1 MESYK
6 SNPDIFKE
14 RVVFLSNDDV
24 WEVSVKGGKAR
35 RITSGIGVINNVRY
49 SPDGKYIVFRVM
61 RGNDAGI
68 TDIYKY
74 DFHSGE
80 TERLTF
86 LSGKSTSRRMY
97 TDIAGWD
104 ESGNPVISTDVM
116 SPFTA
121 QTFLYSLSIENLS
134 LNPLNL
140 GQASHVIFHD
150 GQIFLGRNTIDM
162 LHWKGYRGGTKGHI
176 LKGKPGSD
184 FQRLFNIETHVASPV
199 ICQDRV
205 YFISDHEGRG
215 QIYSTN
221 AEGEDLKRHTDFK
234 QFYPR
239 HLNSD
244 GKNVVFSMGG
254 SIYLFNPEKNRADM
268 IHISMESGSK
278 SKMEHF
284 VNAGKYLEEFD
295 LSSRGDMVSIIARG
309 QGFICSMD
317 LETQVKVRAEGR
329 IRLLKFL
336 NPEKIIFSLF
346 SDGKDRLCV
355 REIQDSNLKICE
367 KDYGL
372 IEGIYPSPDGKSVA
386 VTNNRLQ
393 MVILETGSFK
403 EIFLEEN
410 KEGRIEEVSW
420 SPDSRSMAYTFP
432 VRKQF
437 LGGHQ
442 GSIIMVY
449 DLQERKSAALTTGN
463 SRDYDPIFDPE
474 GRGIYYLSDRTLDP
488 VPDKIVFD
496 FGFPNATKPYFIPF
510 EKSSSMISRKIPA
523 EMLPRN
529 GETQPGMDLSFS
541 SEALK
546 VSNGDYRK
554 ILPLKEGVL
563 LLEYPVEGSMKYYSS
578 PNLYRVGSV
587 VFYSN
592 KSGTSN
598 VISTG
603 VADFVMSG
611 DRNVLMLKKAGNTLS
626 MADIKI
632 SNESEG
638 IKLAEKEIDLSRIK
652 IRVQPIQ
659 EWKLMFSEAWKLAVE
674 NYWNREK
681 AESVGP
687 GIYDRYSPLLDAI
700 STRYELSEIMRE
712 MQGEFGTS
720 HSYEMGGDVCEM
732 EEYPVGKLGSDIV
745 YRNGEY
751 VIERI
756 YSGDPSNENEK
767 SPLLTG
773 TSFIEEKDVILS
785 IDGVDLDENNSP
797 GKVLYN
803 RYETPVRVDL
813 KSKDGKRKTVFVKPV
828 QDDRYLR
835 YRSWVEEKRDYVHK
849 KSDGRIGYLHIP
861 DMGMNGFS
869 EFFRLYGVE
878 AEKEGLI
885 VDVRYNGGGSVS
897 QLLLEKLQ
905 RKRLGYDIPR
915 RGNMHP
921 YPADSV
927 NGPVVAITNES
938 AGSDGDIFS
947 HAFKLLGIGPV
958 IGTRTWGG
966 VVGISPR
973 RKLMDGTTVTQPEFA
988 LWFGDVGF
996 GIENYGTEPEIVEYM
1011 PQDYSSGRDPQLEE
1025 ALKRTM
1031 KLLEEKGHVV
1041 DFRSER
1047 SVKQDKK

>member
-1 MESYK
+1 MELYK
-6 SNPDIFKE
+6 SNPDIFNE

-24 WEVSVKGGKAR
+24 WEVSVKGGDAR
-35 RITSGIGVINNVRY
+35 RITSGIGVVNNVRF
-49 SPDGKYIVFRVM
+49 SPDGTFIVFRVM
-61 RGNDAGI
+61 RGNDAGYA
-68 TDIYKY
+68 DIYMY
-74 DFHSGE
+74 DFNKGE
-80 TERLTF
+80 TKRLTY

-104 ESGNPVISTDVM
+104 ENGSPVITTDVL

-121 QTFLYSLSIENLS
+121 QTFLYSLSTNNMS
-134 LNPLNL
+134 LNPINL
-140 GQASHVIFHD
+140 GQASHVICHGGD
-150 GQIFLGRNTIDM
+150 IFLGRNTIDM
-162 LHWKGYRGGTKGHI
+162 LHWKGYKGGTKGHI
-176 LKGKPGSD
+176 LKGKQGSD
-184 FQRLFNIETHVASPV
+184 FKRLFNIETHVSSPV
-199 ICQDRV
+199 ICRDRV

-221 AEGEDLKRHTDFK
+221 TDGRDMKCHTDFR
-234 QFYPR
+234 QYYPR

-244 GKNVVFSMGG
+244 GRNIVFSMGG
-254 SIYLFNPEKNRADM
+254 SIYLLNPEENRADL
-268 IHISMESGSK
+268 IEISMDSGSR

-284 VNAGKYLEEFD
+284 VNTGKYLEEFHIN
-295 LSSRGDMVSIIARG
+295 RKGEMVSIIARG
-309 QGFICSMD
+309 QGFIGSRD
-317 LETQVKVRAEGR
+317 LETQVKLRVEGR

-336 NPEKIIFSLF
+336 GTEKIIFSLF
-346 SDGKDRLCV
+346 SDGKDRICV
-355 REIQDSNLKICE
+355 KEISDSNLKICE

-372 IEGIYPSPDGKSVA
+372 VEGIYPSPDGKSVA
-386 VTNNRLQ
+386 FTNNRLQ
-393 MVILETGSFK
+393 LVIVETDSFK
-403 EIFLEEN
+403 EIFMEEN
-410 KEGRIEEVSW
+410 KEGRIEDVSW
-420 SPDSRSMAYTFP
+420 SPDSRSLANTFP

-442 GSIIMVY
+442 GSVIMVY
-449 DLQERKSAALTTGN
+449 DVQERKSVALTTGN
-463 SRDYDPIFDPE
+463 SRDYSPCFDPN

-488 VPDKIVFD
+488 VPDKVVFD

-510 EKSSSMISRKIPA
+510 EKSNSVISRKIPA
-523 EMLPRN
+523 ELIPKN
-529 GETQPGMDLSFS
+529 QELQSGKDIVYN
-541 SEALK
+541 SEALRI
-546 VSNGDYRK
+546 SNGDYRK
-554 ILPLKEGVL
+554 ILPLKEGIL
-563 LLEYPVEGSMKYYSS
+563 LLEYPVEGSMKFYSS
-578 PNLYRVGSV
+578 PNLYRTGSIIY
-587 VFYSN
+587 YSN
-592 KSGTSN
+592 KNVTST
-598 VISTG
+598 VVSTG
-603 VADFVMSG
+603 VADFVVSG
-611 DRNVLMLKKAGNTLS
+611 DLNVLLLKKAGNTLFI
-626 MADIKI
+626 ADIKG
-632 SNESEG
+632 SNEPEG
-638 IKLAEKEIDLSRIK
+638 LKLTEKEIDLSRIK
-652 IRVQPIQ
+652 LRIQPLQ

-674 NYWNREK
+674 NYWNGEK
-681 AESVGP
+681 AKSIGP
-687 GIYDRYSPLLDAI
+687 KIYEKYAPLLDTI
-700 STRYELSEIMRE
+700 STRYDLSEVMRE

-720 HSYEMGGDVCEM
+720 HSYEMGGDMCEM
-732 EEYPVGKLGSDIV
+732 EEYPVGKLGADILC
-745 YRNGEY
+745 RNGEY

-773 TSFIEEKDVILS
+773 TSLIEENDIILS
-785 IDGVDLDENNSP
+785 IDGIDLDAQNSP
-797 GKVLYN
+797 GKILYN
-803 RYETPVRVDL
+803 RYETPVRFDL
-813 KSKDGKRKTVFVKPV
+813 KSKDGKRKTVFIKPV
-828 QDDRYLR
+828 QDDRYIR
-835 YRSWVEEKRDYVHK
+835 YRSWVEEKRDYVHR

-927 NGPVVAITNES
+927 NGPIVAITNES

-947 HAFKLLGIGPV
+947 HAFKLLNIGPV

-973 RKLMDGTTVTQPEFA
+973 RKLVDGTTVTQPEFA

-996 GIENYGTEPEIVEYM
+996 GIENHGTDPEIVEYM
-1011 PQDYSSGRDPQLEE
+1011 PQDYFNGKDPQLEE

-1041 DFRSER
+1041 DFESEEPN
-1047 SVKQDKK
+1047 KQDKK